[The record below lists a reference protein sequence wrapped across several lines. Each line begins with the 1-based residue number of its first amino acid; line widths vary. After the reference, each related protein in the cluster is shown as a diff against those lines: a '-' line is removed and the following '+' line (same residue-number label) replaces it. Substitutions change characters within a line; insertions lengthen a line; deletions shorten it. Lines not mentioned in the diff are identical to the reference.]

1 MNNSHKPT
9 WNVAELE
16 ITEASS
22 RQISFEFYDD
32 IVNDAT
38 LGNVTQDTMIQK
50 QRLEN
55 QWSQLERVFCFR
67 FSALP
72 NFLYLKWQVVNLQI
86 YQSSY
91 RVFCAPK
98 TA

>member
-32 IVNDAT
+32 IGNDAT
-38 LGNVTQDTMIQK
+38 LGNVTLDTMMQK

-55 QWSQLERVFCFR
+55 QWSQLESVFCFR
-67 FSALP
+67 FLAIP
-72 NFLYLKWQVVNLQI
+72 NFLYLKWQMVNLQI
-86 YQSSY
+86 DQ
-91 RVFCAPK
+91 
-98 TA
+98 